1 VGVAPVDVIVTA
13 IDYHTAGE
21 PFRIVNGGVGPIP
34 GDTMLE
40 KRRYAL
46 EHLDDIR
53 RLLVCEPRGHADM
66 YGCFLTD
73 PVDEGADLGVLFFH
87 NAGYSTA
94 CGHGT
99 IALAT
104 AALETGMLPVVEPE
118 TNLALDVPSG
128 RLPVVARV
136 TDGRVE
142 RVRFTNVPSFVYA
155 EGLEIGTKRGTVA
168 ADLAFGGAFYAF
180 VEAASLGLKVTPE
193 HVNDFIDLGRE
204 IKAAVESDRQVV
216 HPLEPELRDVYGVI
230 FWEEIGRDPVLQQR
244 NVTVFADGEVDRS
257 PCGSGTSAR
266 LALLEKGGSLPRGE
280 TFMHESVIGTEFEA
294 RVVGDAQVGE
304 YPAVVTE
311 VSGSA
316 HLTGFHQFV
325 LQPDDPLGT
334 GFLLR

>member
-1 VGVAPVDVIVTA
+1 MIVTT

-21 PFRIVNGGVGPIP
+21 PFRIVKDGIGPIQ
-34 GDTMLE
+34 GKTILE

-46 EHLDDIR
+46 EHLDDVR

-73 PVDEGADLGVLFFH
+73 PEDEGADLGVLFFH

-104 AALETGMLPVVEPE
+104 AAIETGMIVGAEPE
-118 TNLALDVPSG
+118 TTLTLDVPSG
-128 RLPVVARV
+128 RLPVVATV
-136 TDGRVE
+136 KDGKVE
-142 RVRFTNVPSFVYA
+142 RVRFTNVPSFVFE
-155 EGLEIGTKRGTVA
+155 EGIDVETSRGTVK
-168 ADLAFGGAFYAF
+168 ADISFGGAFYAF
-180 VEAASLGLKVTPE
+180 VGAETVGLTVEPAHVTE
-193 HVNDFIDLGRE
+193 FIALGRE
-204 IKAAVESDRQVV
+204 IKAAIEAARDVV
-216 HPLEPELRDVYGVI
+216 HPLEPELRDIYGVI
-230 FWEEIGRDPVLQQR
+230 FWEEEGREPLRQR

-266 LALLEKGGSLPRGE
+266 LALLDADGVLPRGE
-280 TFMHESVIGTEFEA
+280 PLLHRSVVGTEFEG
-294 RVVGDAQVGE
+294 RVVDGAEVAGRT
-304 YPAVVTE
+304 AVVTE
-311 VSGSA
+311 ISGSA

-325 LQPDDPLGT
+325 LEPNDPLGT

>member
-1 VGVAPVDVIVTA
+1 MIVTT

-21 PFRIVNGGVGPIP
+21 PFRIVNGGIDPIQ
-34 GDTMLE
+34 GKTMLE

-46 EHLDDIR
+46 EHLDHVR
-53 RLLVCEPRGHADM
+53 QLLVCEPRGHADM

-73 PVDEGADLGVLFFH
+73 PVDNGADLGVLFFH

-104 AALETGMLPVVEPE
+104 AAIETGMIAAEEPE
-118 TNLALDVPSG
+118 TSLTLDVPSG
-128 RLPVVARV
+128 RLPVVAAV
-136 TDGRVE
+136 KGGRVQG
-142 RVRFTNVPSFVYA
+142 VRFTNVPSFVY
-155 EGLEIGTKRGTVA
+155 ELGVEVDTSRGTVV
-168 ADLAFGGAFYAF
+168 ADISFGGAFYAF
-180 VEAASLGLKVTPE
+180 VDSGAVGLTVEPANVTE
-193 HVNDFIDLGRE
+193 FIAVGRE
-204 IKAAVESDRQVV
+204 IKAAIEAERDVV
-216 HPLEPELRDVYGVI
+216 HPLEPELRDIYGVI
-230 FWEEIGRDPVLQQR
+230 FCEGKR

-266 LALLEKGGSLPRGE
+266 LALLDRGGSLPRGE
-280 TFMHESVIGTEFEA
+280 TFVHESVIGTEFES
-294 RVVGDAQVGE
+294 RVTGDAQVGD

-311 VSGSA
+311 VAGSA

-325 LQPDDPLGT
+325 LEPSDPLGT

>member
-1 VGVAPVDVIVTA
+1 VIVTA

-21 PFRIVNGGVGPIP
+21 PFRIVNGGIGPIP
-34 GDTMLE
+34 GKTMLE
-40 KRRYAL
+40 KRRYAR
-46 EHLDDIR
+46 EHLDDVR

-66 YGCFLTD
+66 YGCFLTE

-104 AALETGMLPVVEPE
+104 AALETGMLPVFEPE
-118 TNLALDVPSG
+118 TTLALDVPSG
-128 RLPVVARV
+128 RLPVVASV

-142 RVRFTNVPSFVYA
+142 RVRFTNVPSFVHA
-155 EGLEIGTKRGTVA
+155 EGLKIGTARGTVT

-180 VEAASLGLKVTPE
+180 VEAASVGLEVTPS
-193 HVNDFIDLGRE
+193 HVNDFIALGRE
-204 IKAAVESDRQVV
+204 IKAAVESEHEVV
-216 HPLEPELRDVYGVI
+216 HPLEPEFRDVYGVI
-230 FWEEIGRDPVLQQR
+230 FWEETGRGPVLRQR

-266 LALLEKGGSLPRGE
+266 LALLDKDGSLPRGE
-280 TFMHESVIGTEFEA
+280 IFVHESIIGTEFEA
-294 RVVGDAQVGE
+294 RVVGDAEVGE

-325 LQPDDPLGT
+325 LRPDDPLGT

>member
-1 VGVAPVDVIVTA
+1 MIVTT

-21 PFRIVNGGVGPIP
+21 PFRIVKDGVGPIP
-34 GDTMLE
+34 GKTMLE

-73 PVDEGADLGVLFFH
+73 PVDDGADLGVLFFH

-104 AALETGMLPVVEPE
+104 AAIETGMIVREEPE
-118 TNLALDVPSG
+118 TLLTVDVPSG
-128 RLPVVARV
+128 RLPVAATV
-136 TDGRVE
+136 TEGKVG
-142 RVRFTNVPSFVYA
+142 RVRFTNVPSFVFA
-155 EGLEIGTKRGTVA
+155 EGIEVATSRGGVR
-168 ADLAFGGAFYAF
+168 ADVSFGGAFYAF
-180 VEAASLGLKVTPE
+180 VAAEEVGLAVEPANVTE
-193 HVNDFIDLGRE
+193 FIALGRE
-204 IKAAVESDRQVV
+204 IKRTIEGGHDVV

-230 FWEEIGRDPVLQQR
+230 FVEGRR

-266 LALLEKGGSLPRGE
+266 LALLDREGSLPRGE
-280 TFMHESVIGTEFEA
+280 TFVHESVIGTEFEA
-294 RVVGDAQVGE
+294 RVTGAAEVAGF
-304 YPAVVTE
+304 PAVITE
-311 VSGSA
+311 VAGTA

-325 LQPDDPLGT
+325 LEPGDPLGT